1 MSAPVPPDP
10 SEAAALDAAWS
21 SLADELDGDRAA
33 VARFA
38 ASWVGLLAGRV
49 GALDRAL
56 RRGDHEA
63 VRDALLSF
71 GCTSTM
77 LGVEG
82 LAGAAD
88 RALEALAHDGVP
100 GARRHLDDVS
110 AQSRSATL
118 LVVSTLAQGRWS
130 NR

>member
-1 MSAPVPPDP
+1 MSTPGPA
-10 SEAAALDAAWS
+10 EAAALEAAWT

-38 ASWVGLLAGRV
+38 GSWVGLLAGRV
-49 GALDRAL
+49 TALDRAL
-56 RRGDHEA
+56 GRADHEA

-71 GCTSTM
+71 SCTSTM

-88 RALEALAHDGVP
+88 RALAALAEGGVEA
-100 GARRHLDDVS
+100 ARRHLDEVS
-110 AQSRSATL
+110 SQARSATL
-118 LVVSTLAQGRWS
+118 LVAAALAQGRWS